1 MRPESAADN
10 TVDSQSKSAKL
21 SGSRDLSVARAGSGH
36 VPQAQKQA
44 HLLVNDASTVK
55 VGASLDCP
63 LSAGFCGSHVTV
75 LLCLSGSL
83 SVHLRLGFVDINE
96 HMAGK
101 LQSLL

>member
-44 HLLVNDASTVK
+44 HLLVNDASDRESWRQP
-55 VGASLDCP
+55 G
-63 LSAGFCGSHVTV
+63 LSIVSR
-75 LLCLSGSL
+75 L
-83 SVHLRLGFVDINE
+83 LRLACDRASV
-96 HMAGK
+96 
-101 LQSLL
+101 SLRFPLCAFASWLC